1 MPRNLVLVCVLLVV
15 YGLLIPEFMQAAD
28 DATKG
33 RPNVLIFIID
43 DLGKTDIVIDGSTFY
58 ETPHLD
64 GLAKSGVRMTN
75 FYSAHPVCSPTR
87 AALMTGK
94 VPQRLGITDWIHPN
108 SGIVIAASE
117 TTLGEAFQQQG
128 YQTAYLGKWHL
139 GENDAS
145 LPTKHGFEWIK
156 GVNRGGSPGSY
167 YFPFHQNVNKPSILD
182 VPDFDSVDESSYL
195 TDVLTS
201 AAIEFLQNRD
211 TKRPFFTCVG
221 HYSIHTPIQP
231 PKDLPQKYRN
241 KADDKF
247 SVSDTPTRPAPF
259 GSTSRGR
266 QDDPNYAAMIENLD
280 QNIGRV
286 LTALE
291 ERGLRENTIV
301 VFTSDNGGLCT
312 MGANRKVGPTC
323 NLPWRGGKGWTYEG
337 GIRIPT
343 YISWPKGLKPSTCDV
358 PSYTADIY
366 PTLLELCGL
375 PSQPAQHLDG
385 RSLVGA
391 LRGQIPQS
399 LQERSIGWYYPHDHN
414 SGHKA
419 SAAIQRESWKLIHYL
434 ESQTSEL
441 YNLISD
447 PGETT
452 DLSKTD
458 PERTKVMLAELV
470 KWIDETKAK

>member
-1 MPRNLVLVCVLLVV
+1 MRLNSVCICALFVASGLFSSDLL
-15 YGLLIPEFMQAAD
+15 QAAENAKSD
-28 DATKG
+28 
-33 RPNVLIFIID
+33 RPNVLLMIVD
-43 DLGKTDIVIDGSTFY
+43 DLGKTDIVVDGSTFY

-94 VPQRLGITDWIHPN
+94 VPQRLGITDWIHPG
-108 SGIVIAASE
+108 SGIVLPPSE

-139 GENDAS
+139 GEDDAS

-167 YFPFHQNVNKPSILD
+167 YFPFHQHVNKPSILD
-182 VPDFDSVDESSYL
+182 VPDFGSVDESSYL
-195 TDVLTS
+195 TDVLTT
-201 AAIEFLQNRD
+201 AAIEFLHQRD
-211 TKRPFFTCVG
+211 TRRPFFACLG

-231 PKDLPQKYRN
+231 PKDLPQKYRD
-241 KADDKF
+241 KAEDFF

-280 QNIGRV
+280 QNIGRI
-286 LTALE
+286 LTTLE
-291 ERGLRENTIV
+291 ELGQRQNTIV

-312 MGANRKVGPTC
+312 MGTNRKVGPTC
-323 NLPWRGGKGWTYEG
+323 NLPWRAGKGWTYEG

-343 YISWPKGLKPSTCDV
+343 YISWPSGLKPSTCDV
-358 PSYTADIY
+358 PSYSADLY

-375 PSQPAQHLDG
+375 PLQPTQHLDG
-385 RSLVGA
+385 RSLTGA
-391 LRGQIPQS
+391 FRGQADEN
-399 LQERSIGWYYPHDHN
+399 LKKRSIGWYYPHDHG

-441 YNLISD
+441 YNLVN
-447 PGETT
+447 
-452 DLSKTD
+452 D
-458 PERTKVMLAELV
+458 PEESNNLSMTEPERMKTMLAEL
-470 KWIDETKAK
+470 KRWIDETKAK